1 MWYIILYIIWYIIYI
16 MYLKCG
22 RTVFL
27 RKQLKQ
33 ILKVA
38 LAEFCSTYIG
48 GPKIDAFYLWS
59 KSQKCVNLWYVN
71 LWHWIFRN
79 FFGRS
84 HNILTRM
91 FSATLSATKISTKK
105 HENGSTKT
113 AYCSLLKS
121 QICIWLSWFKTL
133 EKRFRRFEKFQ
144 VVASNF
150 FLDW

>member
-59 KSQKCVNLWYVN
+59 KSKKCVNLWYVN
-71 LWHWIFRN
+71 LSHWIFRN
-79 FFGRS
+79 FFGRKIVE
-84 HNILTRM
+84 NILTRIFLAT
-91 FSATLSATKISTKK
+91 FSGRLKSRLKYTKMEAPKQHTVHFSKVR
-105 HENGSTKT
+105 SVFD
-113 AYCSLLKS
+113 CLDSRLLKKGS
-121 QICIWLSWFKTL
+121 ADSKSSKL
-133 EKRFRRFEKFQ
+133 
-144 VVASNF
+144 
-150 FLDW
+150 